1 MRKDNMMNL
10 KSVGNGK
17 AYIVE
22 KSLLKQPV
30 KRRLEAMGL
39 IEGTM
44 IHKINE
50 ALDGSIVCMVRG
62 TRLAI
67 GKELAERIIVRAVN
81 ASDIRHKRHKKRCR
95 GMGPRDGSGRCCG
108 INRKRSGVGQAKKR
122 GEAIDSEKK
131 GYW

>member
-1 MRKDNMMNL
+1 MRKDNMMTL

-50 ALDGSIVCMVRG
+50 ALDGSIICIVKG

-67 GKELAERIIVRAVN
+67 GKELAERIFVRPMS
-81 ASDIRHKRHKKRCR
+81 ASDIRHRRHRKRCR
-95 GMGPRDGSGRCCG
+95 GMGPRDGSGRG
-108 INRKRSGVGQAKKR
+108 SGMNRKRGGVGQAKKR
-122 GEAIDSEKK
+122 GEAIDSEK
-131 GYW
+131 